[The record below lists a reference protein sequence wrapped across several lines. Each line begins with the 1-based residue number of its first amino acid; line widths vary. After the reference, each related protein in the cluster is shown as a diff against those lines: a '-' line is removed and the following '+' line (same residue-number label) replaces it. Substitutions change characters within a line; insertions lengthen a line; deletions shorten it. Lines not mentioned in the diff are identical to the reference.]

1 MDSLTEILKIGG
13 GMGVAIAV
21 LVGLAKAGLLQVK
34 IGRNGQINEKI
45 EIKTVLEKLPG
56 LIKELPVIKEQL
68 ETITDNHLH
77 DISTKLDKLIEINQ
91 EQLFILKDLKN
102 EKLRT

>member
-34 IGRNGQINEKI
+34 IGRNGNEKI
-45 EIKTVLEKLPG
+45 EIKTVLEKLPS